1 MNVALNVAGWRIV
14 AVRAY
19 LGAPFVILEQSSFTA
34 LSIQKRWQSG
44 WQSWAGQATIALAL
58 PSSQVEKPFLHA
70 TTREED
76 ISYFWIR
83 AGCFFWAVLC
93 SVYPQVLNI
102 SRYLT
107 TSPGLVVVLEGKGIE
122 YHCPAIKNISP
133 SPSFIFCPVY
143 IEVFSQ
149 AVMTTLKKKT
159 PKSPTLNKSSTSYR
173 GWKALTGLDDGVT
186 FVLHA
191 RNSAL
196 PPYLHH
202 SCSMHTP

>member
-58 PSSQVEKPFLHA
+58 PSSQVEAFLACHHQ
-70 TTREED
+70 RGG
-76 ISYFWIR
+76 YFLFLDKSWLL
-83 AGCFFWAVLC
+83 FLSSAVLC
-93 SVYPQVLNI
+93 LPPSSEYITIFDHKPWAGCS
-102 SRYLT
+102 SRGERDWIPLSCYQKRL
-107 TSPGLVVVLEGKGIE
+107 SESILYFLPCIHWGIFTG
-122 YHCPAIKNISP
+122 SDD
-133 SPSFIFCPVY
+133 Y
-143 IEVFSQ
+143 I
-149 AVMTTLKKKT
+149 KKKN

-173 GWKALTGLDDGVT
+173 GWKALTGLNDGVT
-186 FVLHA
+186 FVSHA

>member
-58 PSSQVEKPFLHA
+58 PSSQVEAFLACHHQ
-70 TTREED
+70 RGG
-76 ISYFWIR
+76 YFLFLVKSWLL
-83 AGCFFWAVLC
+83 FLSSAVLC
-93 SVYPQVLNI
+93 LPPSSEYITIFDHKPWAGCS
-102 SRYLT
+102 SRGERDWIPLSCYQKRL
-107 TSPGLVVVLEGKGIE
+107 SESILYFLPCIHWGIFTGSDD
-122 YHCPAIKNISP
+122 Y
-133 SPSFIFCPVY
+133 V
-143 IEVFSQ
+143 
-149 AVMTTLKKKT
+149 KKKN

-173 GWKALTGLDDGVT
+173 GWKALTGLNDGVT

>member
-58 PSSQVEKPFLHA
+58 PSSQVEAFLACHHQ
-70 TTREED
+70 RGG
-76 ISYFWIR
+76 YFLFLDKSWLL
-83 AGCFFWAVLC
+83 FLSSAVLC
-93 SVYPQVLNI
+93 LPPSSEYITIFDHKPCAGCS
-102 SRYLT
+102 SRGERDWIPLSCYQKRL
-107 TSPGLVVVLEGKGIE
+107 SESILYFLPCIHWGIFTG
-122 YHCPAIKNISP
+122 SDD
-133 SPSFIFCPVY
+133 Y
-143 IEVFSQ
+143 I
-149 AVMTTLKKKT
+149 KKKN

-173 GWKALTGLDDGVT
+173 GWKALTGLNDGVT
-186 FVLHA
+186 FVSHA

>member
-58 PSSQVEKPFLHA
+58 PSSQVEAFLACHHQRGGYFLFLDKSWLLFLSSAVLCLPPSSEYITIFDHKP
-70 TTREED
+70 
-76 ISYFWIR
+76 R
-83 AGCFFWAVLC
+83 AGCSSRGERDW
-93 SVYPQVLNI
+93 I
-102 SRYLT
+102 SLSCYQKHL
-107 TSPGLVVVLEGKGIE
+107 SESILYFLPCIHWGIFTGSDD
-122 YHCPAIKNISP
+122 Y
-133 SPSFIFCPVY
+133 V
-143 IEVFSQ
+143 
-149 AVMTTLKKKT
+149 KKKN

-173 GWKALTGLDDGVT
+173 GWKALTGLNDGVT

>member
-58 PSSQVEKPFLHA
+58 PSSQVEAFLACHHQRGGYFLFLDKSWLLFLSSAVLCLPPSSEYITIFDHKP
-70 TTREED
+70 
-76 ISYFWIR
+76 R
-83 AGCFFWAVLC
+83 AGC
-93 SVYPQVLNI
+93 S
-102 SRYLT
+102 SRGERDWIPLSCYQKHL
-107 TSPGLVVVLEGKGIE
+107 SESILYFLPCIHWGIFTGSDD
-122 YHCPAIKNISP
+122 Y
-133 SPSFIFCPVY
+133 V
-143 IEVFSQ
+143 
-149 AVMTTLKKKT
+149 KKKT

-173 GWKALTGLDDGVT
+173 GWKALTGLNDGVT

>member
-58 PSSQVEKPFLHA
+58 PSSQVEAFLACHHQ
-70 TTREED
+70 RGG
-76 ISYFWIR
+76 YFLFLDKSWLL
-83 AGCFFWAVLC
+83 FLSSAVLC
-93 SVYPQVLNI
+93 LPPSSEYITIFDHKPCAGCS
-102 SRYLT
+102 SRGERDWIPLSCYQKRL
-107 TSPGLVVVLEGKGIE
+107 SESILYFLPCIHWGIFTGSDD
-122 YHCPAIKNISP
+122 Y
-133 SPSFIFCPVY
+133 V
-143 IEVFSQ
+143 
-149 AVMTTLKKKT
+149 KKKN

-173 GWKALTGLDDGVT
+173 GWKALTGLNDGVT

>member
-58 PSSQVEKPFLHA
+58 PSSQVEAFLACHHQ
-70 TTREED
+70 RGG
-76 ISYFWIR
+76 YFLFLDKSWLL
-83 AGCFFWAVLC
+83 FLSSAVLC
-93 SVYPQVLNI
+93 LPPSSEYITIFDHKPWAGCS
-102 SRYLT
+102 SRGERDWIPLSCYQKHL
-107 TSPGLVVVLEGKGIE
+107 SESILYFLPCIHWGIFTGSDD
-122 YHCPAIKNISP
+122 Y
-133 SPSFIFCPVY
+133 V
-143 IEVFSQ
+143 
-149 AVMTTLKKKT
+149 KKKN

-173 GWKALTGLDDGVT
+173 GWKALTGLNDGVT

>member
-58 PSSQVEKPFLHA
+58 PSSQVEAFLACHHQ
-70 TTREED
+70 RGG
-76 ISYFWIR
+76 YFLFLDKSWLL
-83 AGCFFWAVLC
+83 FLSSAVLC
-93 SVYPQVLNI
+93 LPPSSEYITIFDHKPWAGCS
-102 SRYLT
+102 SRGERDWIPLSCYQKRL
-107 TSPGLVVVLEGKGIE
+107 SESILYFLPCIHWGIFTG
-122 YHCPAIKNISP
+122 SDD
-133 SPSFIFCPVY
+133 Y
-143 IEVFSQ
+143 I
-149 AVMTTLKKKT
+149 KKKN

-173 GWKALTGLDDGVT
+173 GWKALTGLNDGVT

>member
-58 PSSQVEKPFLHA
+58 PSSQVEAFLACHHQ
-70 TTREED
+70 RGG
-76 ISYFWIR
+76 YFLFLDKSWLL
-83 AGCFFWAVLC
+83 FLSSAVLC
-93 SVYPQVLNI
+93 LPPSSEYITIFDHKPWAGCS
-102 SRYLT
+102 SRGERDWIPLSCYQKHL
-107 TSPGLVVVLEGKGIE
+107 SESILYFLPCIHWGIFTGSDD
-122 YHCPAIKNISP
+122 Y
-133 SPSFIFCPVY
+133 V
-143 IEVFSQ
+143 
-149 AVMTTLKKKT
+149 KKKN

>member
-58 PSSQVEKPFLHA
+58 PSSQVEAFLACHHQ
-70 TTREED
+70 RGG
-76 ISYFWIR
+76 YFLFLDKSWLL
-83 AGCFFWAVLC
+83 FLSSAVLC
-93 SVYPQVLNI
+93 LPPSSEYITIFDHKPCAGCS
-102 SRYLT
+102 SRGERDWIPLSCYQKRL
-107 TSPGLVVVLEGKGIE
+107 SESILYFLPCIHWGIFTG
-122 YHCPAIKNISP
+122 SDD
-133 SPSFIFCPVY
+133 Y
-143 IEVFSQ
+143 I
-149 AVMTTLKKKT
+149 KKKN

-173 GWKALTGLDDGVT
+173 GWKALTGLNDGVT

>member
-58 PSSQVEKPFLHA
+58 PSSQVEAFLACHHQ
-70 TTREED
+70 RGG
-76 ISYFWIR
+76 YFLFLAKSWLL
-83 AGCFFWAVLC
+83 FLSSAVLC
-93 SVYPQVLNI
+93 LPPSSEYITIFDHKPWAGCS
-102 SRYLT
+102 SRGERDWIPLSCYQKHL
-107 TSPGLVVVLEGKGIE
+107 SESILYFLPCIHWGIFTGSDD
-122 YHCPAIKNISP
+122 Y
-133 SPSFIFCPVY
+133 V
-143 IEVFSQ
+143 
-149 AVMTTLKKKT
+149 KKKN

-173 GWKALTGLDDGVT
+173 GWKALTGLNDGVT

>member
-58 PSSQVEKPFLHA
+58 PSSQVEAFLACHHQRGGYFLFLDKSWLLFLSSAVLCLPPSSEYITIFDHKP
-70 TTREED
+70 
-76 ISYFWIR
+76 R
-83 AGCFFWAVLC
+83 AGC
-93 SVYPQVLNI
+93 S
-102 SRYLT
+102 SRGERDWIPLSCYQKHL
-107 TSPGLVVVLEGKGIE
+107 SESILYFLPCIHWGIFTG
-122 YHCPAIKNISP
+122 SDD
-133 SPSFIFCPVY
+133 Y
-143 IEVFSQ
+143 I
-149 AVMTTLKKKT
+149 KKKN

-173 GWKALTGLDDGVT
+173 GWKALTGLNDGVT

>member
-58 PSSQVEKPFLHA
+58 PSSQVEAFLACHHQRGGYFLFLDKSWLLFLSSAVLCLPPSSEYITIFDHKP
-70 TTREED
+70 
-76 ISYFWIR
+76 R
-83 AGCFFWAVLC
+83 AGC
-93 SVYPQVLNI
+93 S
-102 SRYLT
+102 SRGERDWIPLSCYQKHL
-107 TSPGLVVVLEGKGIE
+107 SESILYFLPCIHWGIFTGSDD
-122 YHCPAIKNISP
+122 Y
-133 SPSFIFCPVY
+133 V
-143 IEVFSQ
+143 
-149 AVMTTLKKKT
+149 KKKN

-173 GWKALTGLDDGVT
+173 GWKALTGLNDGVT